1 MNNNSTVFCA
11 SCNEPGHSRRTS
23 RLCRL
28 NPRNQVDNDVQME
41 DAQQQQSSVNTV
53 YCSACNEPGHSRRTF
68 ARCRLNP
75 RNMSLELDEETP
87 SREICSSCGNEGHSR
102 RTSRLCPLNAQFTRN
117 IARDLSAVPSGRHE
131 LGSMSCVCSH
141 CGALMWAQERI
152 SNSSITQPVFQLCCC
167 KGDVMLSSLQ
177 PTPPEIGDLLK
188 GVSRQHQNVQ

>member
-1 MNNNSTVFCA
+1 MNNSTVFCT
-11 SCNEPGHSRRTS
+11 CNEPGHSRRTS

-141 CGALMWAQERI
+141 YEALMRVQKRI
-152 SNSSITQPVFQLCCC
+152 SNSSIT
-167 KGDVMLSSLQ
+167 
-177 PTPPEIGDLLK
+177 
-188 GVSRQHQNVQ
+188 

>member
-1 MNNNSTVFCA
+1 MNNNSIVFCA

-75 RNMSLELDEETP
+75 RNMNLELDEEIP
-87 SREICSSCGNEGHSR
+87 S
-102 RTSRLCPLNAQFTRN
+102 
-117 IARDLSAVPSGRHE
+117 
-131 LGSMSCVCSH
+131 
-141 CGALMWAQERI
+141 
-152 SNSSITQPVFQLCCC
+152 
-167 KGDVMLSSLQ
+167 
-177 PTPPEIGDLLK
+177 
-188 GVSRQHQNVQ
+188 